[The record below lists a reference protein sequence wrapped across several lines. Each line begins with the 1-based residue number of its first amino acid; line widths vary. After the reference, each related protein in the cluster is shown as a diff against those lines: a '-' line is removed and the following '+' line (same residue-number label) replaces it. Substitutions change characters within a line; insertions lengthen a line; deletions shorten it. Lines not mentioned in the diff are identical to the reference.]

1 MRRPLPDGT
10 LVQNRYRILRMLG
23 QGGFGRTYLAQDSH
37 RFNEPCVLKE
47 FDPTTQGTK
56 HAQKA
61 EELFAREAGVLY
73 QLHHP
78 QIPQFRELFRVPV
91 ANGELLFLVQDYVAG
106 RTYQELLEERRKRG
120 LAFSEAEVVELLQ
133 QILPVLDY
141 IHRAGIIHR
150 DISPDNIILR
160 DRDQKPVLI
169 DFGVVKS
176 AVNQIA
182 HQPASATFVGK
193 PGYAPIEQLQK
204 GKAEPCSDLYALAVT
219 ILVLLTGREPQSLFD
234 PVNLTWQWQ
243 RYASVSS
250 NFSKVLDR
258 MLNARPSDRYASA
271 DEVLNRLSS
280 PSAVAAVL
288 PPPRSAGSPSSA
300 GATPRG
306 NFLVPPSPTAQ
317 ERTIAVGRQRGT
329 VATQPATDP
338 RPWTDAIF
346 DLPFALIKGSFHL
359 IKSIFRMA
367 FSLVKF
373 TCLGLLRFSV
383 KLMIWLIAIA
393 GLIWFVP
400 QIFPKLASSIPSFDK
415 PAQSARSAAE
425 EEKRGE
431 SLISRAQTVGMDFE
445 ELVRQ
450 TNEAFYQRHPNRK
463 GKPLS
468 SDQSDK
474 KLRDEWHRMAHDIL
488 DKRAKERSQNQKK
501 VAEF

>member
-1 MRRPLPDGT
+1 MPRPLPDGT

-78 QIPQFRELFRVPV
+78 QIPQFRELFRVTQ
-91 ANGELLFLVQDYVAG
+91 ANSELLFLVQDYVAG
-106 RTYQELLEERRKRG
+106 KTYQELLEERRQRG
-120 LAFSEAEVVELLQ
+120 LAFSEAEVMELLQ
-133 QILPVLDY
+133 TILPVLEY
-141 IHRAGIIHR
+141 IHQAGIIHR

-182 HQPASATFVGK
+182 YQPSSATFVGK
-193 PGYAPIEQLQK
+193 PGYAPVEQLQK

-219 ILVLLTGREPQSLFD
+219 SVVLLTGREPQSLFD
-234 PVNLTWQWQ
+234 PVNLNWQWH
-243 RYASVSS
+243 RYASVSP
-250 NFSKVLDR
+250 KLGQILDR

-271 DEVLNRLSS
+271 SEVLNRLGAPALSKS
-280 PSAVAAVL
+280 LPLPVPQSLPVPIPQSQPS
-288 PPPRSAGSPSSA
+288 
-300 GATPRG
+300 
-306 NFLVPPSPTAQ
+306 Q
-317 ERTIAVGRQRGT
+317 QKTIAVGRRRRT
-329 VATQPATDP
+329 IATQPATDP
-338 RPWTDAIF
+338 RPWTDSIF
-346 DLPFALIKGSFHL
+346 DLPFALIKGTYGV
-359 IKSIFRMA
+359 IRGIFRMG
-367 FSLVKF
+367 FGIVKF
-373 TCLGLLRFSV
+373 TFLGMVKLIV
-383 KLMIWLIAIA
+383 KLMIALIAIA
-393 GLIWFVP
+393 GLAWFVP
-400 QIFPKLASSIPSFDK
+400 QVFPKIAGSIPSFDPPASK
-415 PAQSARSAAE
+415 PADE
-425 EEKRGE
+425 DKRGQ
-431 SLISRAQTVGMDFE
+431 SLISRAQEVGMDFE

-450 TNEAFYQRHPNRK
+450 TNEKFYQKHPDRK

-468 SDQSDK
+468 PAQSDK
-474 KLRDEWHRMAHDIL
+474 KLRDEWHRLAHDIL
-488 DKRAKERSQNQKK
+488 DKRAKEQRSQNQKK